1 MPECALSV
9 ILLGETSFQA
19 RKYKSN
25 HSHSTD
31 TLSVVVCVQ
40 QMSKFRYSDKDAHHC
55 SCKGTVST
63 RTNNFE
69 LFSLKVFKKRF
80 SSS

>member
-1 MPECALSV
+1 MPECSLSV

-19 RKYKSN
+19 RKYKTN

-40 QMSKFRYSDKDAHHC
+40 QNVKIQIQ
-55 SCKGTVST
+55 
-63 RTNNFE
+63 
-69 LFSLKVFKKRF
+69 
-80 SSS
+80 